1 MTYLLD
7 NFKWIEVNIHY
18 EGVSFNS
25 SRIRQGVDSWKE
37 IQVANLKVI
46 VPNWEISKHN
56 KLEEWVKE

>member
-25 SRIRQGVDSWKE
+25 SRIRQGVVRQLERDSG
-37 IQVANLKVI
+37 
-46 VPNWEISKHN
+46 SKFKSN
-56 KLEEWVKE
+56 CPKLRNFKTQ